1 MNHKMYLEEELI
13 LEFIKSE
20 LFLQFLENTLTTF
33 YVQI

>member
-1 MNHKMYLEEELI
+1 MNHKMYLEELLI

-20 LFLQFLENTLTTF
+20 LFLENILTTF